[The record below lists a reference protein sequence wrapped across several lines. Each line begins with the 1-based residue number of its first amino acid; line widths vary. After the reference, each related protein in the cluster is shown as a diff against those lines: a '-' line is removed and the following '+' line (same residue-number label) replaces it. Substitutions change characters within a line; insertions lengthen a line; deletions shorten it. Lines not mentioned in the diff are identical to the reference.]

1 MQRRKP
7 IDPSL
12 TQVLSLYILL
22 LAFFVLLFNISKVE
36 RFRADT
42 VSESLNSA
50 FASSGRITGM
60 PHALSSDDGQLL
72 ELRAFAR
79 EVGRLVR
86 HAVPAVR
93 YEVDY
98 EGRLMEAQFPVA
110 ELFASDE
117 VALTDAAQD
126 LVEDLADA
134 FGRLPTGLRF
144 GIEAIIIVP
153 GVLIPGSGGP
163 DVATPM
169 ARAAIFA
176 AAFDEFETTRGD
188 LAAGIRNG
196 PSPVVRL
203 TFHVRPQRE
212 AKLGLGSGGGS
223 APGEGVRQ

>member
-1 MQRRKP
+1 MQRRQP

-12 TQVLSLYILL
+12 TQVLSLYLLL

-60 PHALSSDDGQLL
+60 PHALSSDDGQLM

-79 EVGRLVR
+79 EIGRLVR

-93 YEVDY
+93 YEVGY
-98 EGRLMEAQFPVA
+98 EGRLMEAQFPIA
-110 ELFASDE
+110 ELFADDKAALSD
-117 VALTDAAQD
+117 DARE

-134 FGRLPTGLRF
+134 FGRLPVGLRF

-153 GVLIPGSGGP
+153 GAITAGP
-163 DVATPM
+163 EAPDLTTPTALAASLAT
-169 ARAAIFA
+169 
-176 AAFDEFETTRGD
+176 AFHDFETTRTD
-188 LAAGIRNG
+188 LAAGLRNG
-196 PSPVVRL
+196 ASPMVRL

-212 AKLGLGSGGGS
+212 ATLGLGSEEP
-223 APGEGVRQ
+223 AAR